1 MATFNPAD
9 DMQGE
14 PHSFAPLLDRG
25 FERPQFL
32 QGLKTLIAAANERIR
47 REHDAGARG
56 RNVVRHLTAL
66 VDDAVRT
73 VFQYVASS
81 HRGPAEPCALLA
93 LGGYGRGEMNPHS
106 DIDLMFL
113 CHKTPPEEVVRETLY
128 LLWDAGYTLGHS
140 VRTRRDVGK
149 MADADLTAQTAMR
162 EARFLEGDYQLYRW
176 FEEEIHHKRFSSRR
190 RRHFIRRKI
199 AEYHGRHASFSNTVN
214 LMEPDVKESPGGLR
228 DYHTARWIAAAFYHT
243 ETLADLESEGLVT
256 QEEHRALEAAL
267 DFLFRVRNALH
278 YHHGRKNDLLSVD
291 VQETLAA
298 ALQFEASDEKL
309 AVEYFLKAYY
319 VHANVIA
326 HFAQT
331 VVEAVSRMYRP
342 HRWSFLRRTRR
353 VGEGFVIRDGYLG
366 HEATSLDEVFTAKPA
381 LMMQT
386 FVTAHDRQVPL
397 EPVLSRTIKA
407 HAGLFAA
414 ETTRCSS
421 EVRTIFWHILSR
433 PHSAAILRALHWHG
447 LLNAYI
453 PEFASLTCLPSYDL
467 HHCYTVDEH
476 TLLTIEKI
484 ESLPETAVPMLQP
497 LARLYEETCDADKK
511 LLKLALL
518 LHDLGKDI
526 GPGKASH
533 VHRSG
538 ELAEEVCERFELPA
552 EQRHIIQVLV
562 VHHLAMNRLAQR
574 RDITDKKVIAE
585 CASLVETPSN
595 LRQLYLL
602 TFADTSAVG
611 PDVWTVWKGTLL
623 AELYHRTH
631 DYLVQQRPVIA
642 PSDDELRSRAR
653 LGLIAALNG
662 QGSAAEVDHFLG
674 AMPARYLMA
683 TAPGQMAIHLDM
695 TKKARQSPVVL
706 HAEPHASAGFS
717 SVTICAKER
726 RGIFS
731 LIAGALS
738 HSRLNILGAEIYTS
752 QDDLALDILHV
763 ETLDQRAV
771 TDPQVWQRVEAV
783 LRDALVDLRNIEKV
797 PVQGRHPLRNQ
808 KPGVFVK
815 PPHIVLNNSHSDTHT
830 ILELQAQDSLGL
842 LYRLTRVLYE
852 QDVDIALAK
861 ISTEGN
867 RAIDVFYVTDA
878 DGRKIVDDTALETM
892 RQALLAAVV

>member
-1 MATFNPAD
+1 MATSTTVY

-32 QGLKTLIAAANERIR
+32 QGLKALTEAANERIR
-47 REHDAGARG
+47 QEHDAGARG

-66 VDDAVRT
+66 VDDVVRT
-73 VFQYVASS
+73 VFQYVVS
-81 HRGPAEPCALLA
+81 HHAIPVQPCALLA
-93 LGGYGRGEMNPHS
+93 LGGYGRGEMNPYS

-113 CHKTPPEEVVRETLY
+113 CHKTPPEDVVRETLY

-140 VRTRRDVGK
+140 VRTRRDVIK
-149 MADADLTAQTAMR
+149 MADVDLTAQTAMR
-162 EARFLEGDYQLYRW
+162 EARFLEGDSQLYGW
-176 FEEEIHHKRFSSRR
+176 FEEEIHHKRFSPRR
-190 RRHFIRRKI
+190 RRSFIQRKI
-199 AEYHGRHASFSNTVN
+199 AECRERHAAFSNAVN
-214 LMEPDVKESPGGLR
+214 VMEPNVKESPGGLR
-228 DYHTARWIAAAFYHT
+228 DYHTARWIAAAFYRA
-243 ETLADLESEGLVT
+243 ETLADLENEGLST
-256 QEEHRALEAAL
+256 QEDRQAVEAAL

-278 YHHGRKNDLLSVD
+278 YHYGRKNDLLSVD

-298 ALQFEASDEKL
+298 SLHFEAGDEKL
-309 AVEYFLKAYY
+309 AVEHFLKAYY

-326 HFAQT
+326 HFCQT

-342 HRWSFLRRTRR
+342 RRWSILRRTRR
-353 VGEGFVIRDGYLG
+353 VGDGFVVRDGYLG
-366 HEATSLDEVFTAKPA
+366 HEATVLDEVFTARPE
-381 LMMQT
+381 LMMQV
-386 FVTAHDRQVPL
+386 FVKAHDCRVPL
-397 EPVLSRTIKA
+397 EPILSRTIKA
-407 HAGLFAA
+407 NAVLLTADA
-414 ETTRCSS
+414 TRCSP
-421 EVRTIFWHILSR
+421 EVRDTFWHILSQS
-433 PHSAAILRALHWHG
+433 HSASILRALHWHG
-447 LLNAYI
+447 LLDAYI
-453 PEFASLTCLPSYDL
+453 PEFAPLACLPSYDL
-467 HHCYTVDEH
+467 HHRYTVDEH
-476 TLLTIEKI
+476 TLLTIEKV
-484 ESLPETAVPMLQP
+484 ESLADTTVPMLQQ
-497 LARLYEETCDADKK
+497 LARFYEELSDSDKK

-518 LHDLGKDI
+518 LHDLGKDV
-526 GPGKASH
+526 GPCKASH

-552 EQRHIIQVLV
+552 EQRHVIQVLV

-574 RDITDKKVIAE
+574 RDITDKKVVAE

-595 LRQLYLL
+595 LQKLYLL

-623 AELYHRTH
+623 AELYYRTH
-631 DYLVQQRPVIA
+631 DYLVQQRSIIA

-653 LGLIAALNG
+653 VGLMAALNG
-662 QGSAAEVDHFLG
+662 QGNPVEVDRFLG
-674 AMPARYLMA
+674 SMPARYLM
-683 TAPGQMAIHLDM
+683 TTTLGQMAIHLDM
-695 TKKARQSPVVL
+695 MKKAWQLPIVL

-752 QDDLALDILHV
+752 QDDVALDILHV
-763 ETLDQRAV
+763 ETLDQGAV
-771 TDPQVWQRVEAV
+771 MDPQVWQRVEAV
-783 LRDALVDLRNIEKV
+783 LRDALVDARRVEQV
-797 PVQGRHPLRNQ
+797 PLQGRHPLKGQ
-808 KPGVFVK
+808 KFDVFVK
-815 PPHIVLNNSHSDTHT
+815 PAHIVINNNHSDTHT

-878 DGRKIVDDTALETM
+878 DGRKIVKETALESI
-892 RQALLAAVV
+892 RQALLAAAV

>member
-1 MATFNPAD
+1 MATSTTAY

-32 QGLKTLIAAANERIR
+32 QGLKALTATANERIR
-47 REHDAGARG
+47 QEHDAGARG

-66 VDDAVRT
+66 VDDVVRT
-73 VFQYVASS
+73 VFQYVVSHHAS
-81 HRGPAEPCALLA
+81 PMEPCALLA
-93 LGGYGRGEMNPHS
+93 LGGYGRGEMNPYS

-113 CHKTPPEEVVRETLY
+113 CHKTPPEDVVRETLY

-140 VRTRRDVGK
+140 VRTRRDVIK
-149 MADADLTAQTAMR
+149 MADVDLTAQTAMR
-162 EARFLEGDYQLYRW
+162 EARFLEGDAQLYRW
-176 FEEEIHHKRFSSRR
+176 FEEEIYHKRFTPRR
-190 RRHFIRRKI
+190 RRGFIRRKI
-199 AEYHGRHASFSNTVN
+199 AECRERHATFANTVN
-214 LMEPDVKESPGGLR
+214 VMEPNVKESPGGLR
-228 DYHTARWIAAAFYHT
+228 DYHTARWIAAAFYRA
-243 ETLADLESEGLVT
+243 ETLADLESEGLLN
-256 QEEHRALEAAL
+256 QEDRQVVETAL

-278 YHHGRKNDLLSVD
+278 YHYGRKNDLLSVD
-291 VQETLAA
+291 VQETLAV
-298 ALQFEASDEKL
+298 ALQFEPSDEKL

-326 HFAQT
+326 HFCQT

-342 HRWSFLRRTRR
+342 RRWSILRRTRR
-353 VGEGFVIRDGYLG
+353 VGDGFVIRDGYLG
-366 HEATSLDEVFTAKPA
+366 HEATALEEVFTAQPA
-381 LMMQT
+381 LMMQV
-386 FVTAHDRQVPL
+386 FVKADACRVPL

-407 HAGLFAA
+407 KAGLFAD
-414 ETTRCSS
+414 ETIQCSS
-421 EVRTIFWHILSR
+421 EVRAIFWRILSQ
-433 PHSAAILRALHWHG
+433 PHSATILRALHWHG
-447 LLNAYI
+447 LLNSYI
-453 PEFASLTCLPSYDL
+453 PEFAPLTCLPSYDL

-484 ESLPETAVPMLQP
+484 ESLAETAVPMLRP
-497 LARLYEETCDADKK
+497 LARLYEETSDSDKV

-552 EQRHIIQVLV
+552 EQRHVIQVLV

-595 LRQLYLL
+595 LRKLYLL

-631 DYLVQQRPVIA
+631 DYLVQQRSIIA
-642 PSDDELRSRAR
+642 PSDDELRDRAR
-653 LGLIAALNG
+653 VGLMAALNG
-662 QGSAAEVDHFLG
+662 QGSSAEVDRFLRS
-674 AMPARYLMA
+674 MPARYLMT
-683 TAPGQMAIHLDM
+683 TAPSQMAIHLDM
-695 TKKARQSPVVL
+695 MTKARQHPTVF

-752 QDDLALDILHV
+752 QDDVALDILHV
-763 ETLDQRAV
+763 ETLDQGVV
-771 TDPQVWQRVEAV
+771 TDSQVWQRVEAV
-783 LRDALVDLRNIEKV
+783 LRDALVDARRVEQV
-797 PVQGRHPLRNQ
+797 PLQRRHPVKSQ
-808 KPGVFVK
+808 KFDVFAK
-815 PPHIVLNNSHSDTHT
+815 PAHIVINNSHSDTHT
-830 ILELQAQDSLGL
+830 IVELQAQDSLGL

-878 DGRKIVDDTALETM
+878 EGRKIVEETALESI
-892 RQALLAAVV
+892 RQALLAAAV

>member
-1 MATFNPAD
+1 MATSTTAY
-9 DMQGE
+9 DMQGG
-14 PHSFAPLLDRG
+14 PHSFAPLLDRD

-32 QGLKTLIAAANERIR
+32 QGLKTLTAAANERIR
-47 REHDAGARG
+47 QEHDAGARG

-66 VDDAVRT
+66 VDDVVRT
-73 VFQYVASS
+73 VFQYVVGHHSS
-81 HRGPAEPCALLA
+81 PAEPCALLA

-113 CHKTPPEEVVRETLY
+113 CHKTAPEDVVRETLY

-140 VRTRRDVGK
+140 VRTRRDVIK

-162 EARFLEGDYQLYRW
+162 EARFLEGDSQLYRW
-176 FEEEIHHKRFSSRR
+176 FEEEIHHKRFSPRR
-190 RRHFIRRKI
+190 RRSFIQRKI
-199 AEYHGRHASFSNTVN
+199 AECRERHATFSNTVN
-214 LMEPDVKESPGGLR
+214 VMEPNVKESPGGLR
-228 DYHTARWIAAAFYHT
+228 DYHTARWIAAAFYRA
-243 ETLADLESEGLVT
+243 ETLADLESEGLLT
-256 QEEHRALEAAL
+256 QEDRQAVEAAL

-278 YHHGRKNDLLSVD
+278 YHYGRKNDLLSVD
-291 VQETLAA
+291 VQETLAVV
-298 ALQFEASDEKL
+298 LQFEASDEKL

-326 HFAQT
+326 HFCQT

-342 HRWSFLRRTRR
+342 RRWSMLRRTRR
-353 VGEGFVIRDGYLG
+353 VGDGFVIRDGYLS
-366 HEATSLDEVFTAKPA
+366 HEAAALDEVFKTQSA
-381 LMMQT
+381 LMMQV
-386 FVTAHDRQVPL
+386 FVKAHDCRVPM

-407 HAGLFAA
+407 RAGLFAD

-421 EVRTIFWHILSR
+421 EVRATFWHILSQ
-433 PHSAAILRALHWHG
+433 PHSASILRALHWHG

-453 PEFASLTCLPSYDL
+453 PEFAPLTCLPSYDL

-484 ESLPETAVPMLQP
+484 ESLAETTVPMLRP
-497 LARLYEETCDADKK
+497 LARLYEETSDSDKK

-518 LHDLGKDI
+518 LHDLGKDV

-574 RDITDKKVIAE
+574 RDIADKKVIAE

-642 PSDDELRSRAR
+642 PSNDELRSRAR
-653 LGLIAALNG
+653 EGLMAALNG
-662 QGSAAEVDHFLG
+662 QGSPAEVDYFLG
-674 AMPARYLMA
+674 SMPARYLMA
-683 TAPGQMAIHLDM
+683 TVPGQMAIHLSM
-695 TKKARQSPVVL
+695 AKKARQLPVVL
-706 HAEPHASAGFS
+706 YAEQHASAGFS
-717 SVTICAKER
+717 SVTICATER

-731 LIAGALS
+731 LIAGVLS
-738 HSRLNILGAEIYTS
+738 HNRLNILGAEIYTS

-771 TDPQVWQRVEAV
+771 TSPQVWQRVEAA
-783 LRDALVDLRNIEKV
+783 LRDVLVDVHHVEQV
-797 PVQGRHPLRNQ
+797 PMPGRRPLKSQ
-808 KPGVFVK
+808 KFDVFVK
-815 PPHIVLNNSHSDTHT
+815 PPHIVINNSHSDTHT

-878 DGRKIVDDTALETM
+878 DGRKIVEETALESI
-892 RQALLAAVV
+892 RQALLAAAV

>member
-1 MATFNPAD
+1 MATSTTVY

-32 QGLKTLIAAANERIR
+32 QGLKALTEAANERIR
-47 REHDAGARG
+47 QEHDAGARG

-66 VDDAVRT
+66 VDDVVRT
-73 VFQYVASS
+73 VFQYVVS
-81 HRGPAEPCALLA
+81 HHAIPVQSCALLA
-93 LGGYGRGEMNPHS
+93 LGGYGRGEMNPYS

-113 CHKTPPEEVVRETLY
+113 CHKTPPEDVVRETLY

-140 VRTRRDVGK
+140 VRTRRDVIK

-162 EARFLEGDYQLYRW
+162 EARFLEGDSQLYGW
-176 FEEEIHHKRFSSRR
+176 FEEEIHHKRFSPRR
-190 RRHFIRRKI
+190 RRSFIQRKI
-199 AEYHGRHASFSNTVN
+199 AECRERHAAFSNAVN
-214 LMEPDVKESPGGLR
+214 VMEPNVKESPGGLR
-228 DYHTARWIAAAFYHT
+228 DYHTARWIAAAFYRA
-243 ETLADLESEGLVT
+243 ETLADLENEGLST
-256 QEEHRALEAAL
+256 QEDRQAVEAAM

-278 YHHGRKNDLLSVD
+278 YHYGRKNDLLSVD

-298 ALQFEASDEKL
+298 SLHFEAGDEKL
-309 AVEYFLKAYY
+309 AVEHFLKAYY

-326 HFAQT
+326 HFCQT

-342 HRWSFLRRTRR
+342 RRWSILRRTRR
-353 VGEGFVIRDGYLG
+353 VGDGFVVRDGYLG
-366 HEATSLDEVFTAKPA
+366 HEATVLDEVFTARPE
-381 LMMQT
+381 LMMQV
-386 FVTAHDRQVPL
+386 FVKAHDCRVPL

-407 HAGLFAA
+407 NAVLLTADA
-414 ETTRCSS
+414 TRCSP
-421 EVRTIFWHILSR
+421 EVRDTFWHILSQS
-433 PHSAAILRALHWHG
+433 HSASILRALHWHG
-447 LLNAYI
+447 LLDAYI
-453 PEFASLTCLPSYDL
+453 PEFAPLACLPSYDL
-467 HHCYTVDEH
+467 HHRYTVDEH
-476 TLLTIEKI
+476 TLLTIEKV
-484 ESLPETAVPMLQP
+484 ESLADTTVPMLQQ
-497 LARLYEETCDADKK
+497 LARFYEELSDSDKK

-518 LHDLGKDI
+518 LHDLGKDV
-526 GPGKASH
+526 GPCKASH

-552 EQRHIIQVLV
+552 EQRHVIQVLV

-574 RDITDKKVIAE
+574 RDITDKKVVAE

-595 LRQLYLL
+595 LQKLYLL

-623 AELYHRTH
+623 AELYYRTH
-631 DYLVQQRPVIA
+631 DYLVQQRSIIA

-653 LGLIAALNG
+653 VGLMAALNG
-662 QGSAAEVDHFLG
+662 QGNPVEVDRFLG
-674 AMPARYLMA
+674 SMPARYLM
-683 TAPGQMAIHLDM
+683 TTTLGQMAIHLDM
-695 TKKARQSPVVL
+695 MKKAWQLPIVL

-752 QDDLALDILHV
+752 QDDVALDILHV
-763 ETLDQRAV
+763 ETLDQGAV
-771 TDPQVWQRVEAV
+771 MDPQVWQRVEAV
-783 LRDALVDLRNIEKV
+783 LRDALVDARGVEQV
-797 PVQGRHPLRNQ
+797 PLQGRHPLKGQ
-808 KPGVFVK
+808 KFDVFVK
-815 PPHIVLNNSHSDTHT
+815 PAHIVINNNHSDTHT

-878 DGRKIVDDTALETM
+878 DGRKIVKETALESI
-892 RQALLAAVV
+892 RQALLAAAV

>member
-1 MATFNPAD
+1 MATSITAY

-25 FERPQFL
+25 FERSQFL
-32 QGLKTLIAAANERIR
+32 QGLKALTAAANERIR
-47 REHDAGARG
+47 QEHDAGARG
-56 RNVVRHLTAL
+56 RNVVRHHTAL
-66 VDDAVRT
+66 VDDVVRT
-73 VFQYVASS
+73 VFQYVVSHHSS
-81 HRGPAEPCALLA
+81 PAKPCALLA
-93 LGGYGRGEMNPHS
+93 LGGYGRGEMNPYS

-113 CHKTPPEEVVRETLY
+113 CHKTPPEDVVRETLY
-128 LLWDAGYTLGHS
+128 LLWDAGYTLGYS
-140 VRTRRDVGK
+140 VRTRRDVIK
-149 MADADLTAQTAMR
+149 MADVDLTAQTAMR
-162 EARFLEGDYQLYRW
+162 EARFLEGDSQLYHW
-176 FEEEIHHKRFSSRR
+176 FEEEIRHKRFTPRR
-190 RRHFIRRKI
+190 RRSFIQRKI
-199 AEYHGRHASFSNTVN
+199 AECRERHATFSNTVN
-214 LMEPDVKESPGGLR
+214 VMEPNVKESPGGLR
-228 DYHTARWIAAAFYHT
+228 DYHTARWIAAAFYRA
-243 ETLADLESEGLVT
+243 ETLADLESEGLST
-256 QEEHRALEAAL
+256 QEDRQAVEAAL

-278 YHHGRKNDLLSVD
+278 YHYGRKNDLLSVD

-326 HFAQT
+326 HFCQT

-342 HRWSFLRRTRR
+342 RRWSILRHTRR
-353 VGEGFVIRDGYLG
+353 VGDGFVIRDGYLG
-366 HEATSLDEVFTAKPA
+366 HEAVALDEVFTAQPA
-381 LMMQT
+381 LMMRV
-386 FVTAHDRQVPL
+386 FVKAHDCRVPL

-407 HAGLFAA
+407 NAGLLAD

-421 EVRTIFWHILSR
+421 EVRATFWRILSQS
-433 PHSAAILRALHWHG
+433 HSAPILRTLHWHG
-447 LLNAYI
+447 LLSAYI
-453 PEFASLTCLPSYDL
+453 PEFAPLTCLPSYDL
-467 HHCYTVDEH
+467 HHCYTIDEH
-476 TLLTIEKI
+476 TLLAIEKI
-484 ESLPETAVPMLQP
+484 ESLAETTVPMVRP
-497 LARLYEETCDADKK
+497 LAQLYEETSDSDKK

-518 LHDLGKDI
+518 LHDLGKDV

-595 LRQLYLL
+595 LQKLYLL

-611 PDVWTVWKGTLL
+611 PNVWTVWKGTLL
-623 AELYHRTH
+623 AELYHRTY

-653 LGLIAALNG
+653 VGLMAALNG
-662 QGSAAEVDHFLG
+662 HGSYVEVDHFL
-674 AMPARYLMA
+674 ASMPVRYLMA
-683 TAPGQMAIHLDM
+683 TAPSQMAIHLGM
-695 TKKARQSPVVL
+695 MKKARQLPIVL
-706 HAEPHASAGFS
+706 HAEQHASAGFS
-717 SVTICAKER
+717 SVTICATER

-738 HSRLNILGAEIYTS
+738 HNRLNILGAEIYTS

-771 TDPQVWQRVEAV
+771 TSPQVWQRVEAV
-783 LRDALVDLRNIEKV
+783 LRDALVDVRHVEQV
-797 PVQGRHPLRNQ
+797 PVQGRRFLKSQ
-808 KPGVFVK
+808 KFDVFVK
-815 PPHIVLNNSHSDTHT
+815 PPHIVINNSHSDTHT

-878 DGRKIVDDTALETM
+878 DGRKIVEETALESI
-892 RQALLAAVV
+892 RHALLVAAV

>member
-1 MATFNPAD
+1 MATSTTAY

-32 QGLKTLIAAANERIR
+32 QGLKALTAAANERIR
-47 REHDAGARG
+47 QEHDAGARG

-66 VDDAVRT
+66 VDDVVRT
-73 VFQYVASS
+73 VFQYVVSHHSS
-81 HRGPAEPCALLA
+81 PMEPCALLA
-93 LGGYGRGEMNPHS
+93 LGGYGRGEMNPYS

-113 CHKTPPEEVVRETLY
+113 CHKTPPEDVVRETLY
-128 LLWDAGYTLGHS
+128 LLWDTGYTLGHS
-140 VRTRRDVGK
+140 VRTRRDVIK
-149 MADADLTAQTAMR
+149 MADVDLTAQTAMR
-162 EARFLEGDYQLYRW
+162 EARFLEGDSQLYRW
-176 FEEEIHHKRFSSRR
+176 FEEEIHHKCFTPRR
-190 RRHFIRRKI
+190 RRSFIQRKI
-199 AEYHGRHASFSNTVN
+199 AECRERHATFSNTVN
-214 LMEPDVKESPGGLR
+214 VMEPNVKESPGGLR
-228 DYHTARWIAAAFYHT
+228 DYHTARWIAAAFYRA
-243 ETLADLESEGLVT
+243 ETLADLESEGLST
-256 QEEHRALEAAL
+256 QEDRQAVEAAL

-278 YHHGRKNDLLSVD
+278 YHYGRKNDLLSVD

-326 HFAQT
+326 HFCQT

-342 HRWSFLRRTRR
+342 RRWSILRRTRR
-353 VGEGFVIRDGYLG
+353 VGDGFVIRDGYLG
-366 HEATSLDEVFTAKPA
+366 HEALALDEVFTTQPA
-381 LMMQT
+381 LMMQV
-386 FVTAHDRQVPL
+386 FVKAHDYRIPL

-407 HAGLFAA
+407 NAGLFAD
-414 ETTRCSS
+414 ETTRSSS
-421 EVRTIFWHILSR
+421 EVRATFWRILSQ
-433 PHSAAILRALHWHG
+433 PHSASILRALHWHG
-447 LLNAYI
+447 LLSAYI
-453 PEFASLTCLPSYDL
+453 PEFAPLTCLPSYDL

-484 ESLPETAVPMLQP
+484 ESLAETTVPMLRP
-497 LARLYEETCDADKK
+497 LARLYEETSDSDKI

-538 ELAEEVCERFELPA
+538 EIAEEVCERFELPA
-552 EQRHIIQVLV
+552 EQRHVIQVLV

-595 LRQLYLL
+595 LQKLYLL

-653 LGLIAALNG
+653 VGLMAALNG
-662 QGSAAEVDHFLG
+662 QGSPGEVDRFL
-674 AMPARYLMA
+674 ASMPARYLMA
-683 TAPGQMAIHLDM
+683 TTPSQMAIHLSM
-695 TKKARQSPVVL
+695 MKKARQLPVVL
-706 HAEPHASAGFS
+706 HAEQHASAGFS
-717 SVTICAKER
+717 SVTICATER

-738 HSRLNILGAEIYTS
+738 HNRLNILGAEIYTS

-763 ETLDQRAV
+763 ETLDKRPV
-771 TDPQVWQRVEAV
+771 TQPQVWECVESV
-783 LRDALVDLRNIEKV
+783 LRDALVDVRHVEQV
-797 PVQGRHPLRNQ
+797 SVQGRRPLKRQ
-808 KPGVFVK
+808 KFDVFVK
-815 PPHIVLNNSHSDTHT
+815 PPHIMIHNSHSDTHT

-842 LYRLTRVLYE
+842 LYRLTRVLYK

-878 DGRKIVDDTALETM
+878 DGRKIVEETALESI
-892 RQALLAAVV
+892 RQALLAAAV

>member
-1 MATFNPAD
+1 MATSNTAYEI
-9 DMQGE
+9 QGE

-32 QGLKTLIAAANERIR
+32 QGLKTLIAAANERIHQ
-47 REHDAGARG
+47 EHDAGGRG

-66 VDDAVRT
+66 VDDVVRT
-73 VFQYVASS
+73 VFQYVVGNHS
-81 HRGPAEPCALLA
+81 RLAESCALLA

-113 CHKTPPEEVVRETLY
+113 CHKTPPEDVVRETLY

-140 VRTRRDVGK
+140 VRTRRDVLK
-149 MADADLTAQTAMR
+149 MVDADLTAQTAMR

-176 FEEEIHHKRFSSRR
+176 FEEEIHHKRFSPRR
-190 RRHFIRRKI
+190 RRSFIRRKI
-199 AEYHGRHASFSNTVN
+199 VECHERHATFSNTVN
-214 LMEPDVKESPGGLR
+214 VMEPNVKESPGGLR
-228 DYHTARWIAAAFYHT
+228 DYHTARWIAAAFYRA
-243 ETLADLESEGLVT
+243 EMLADLEREGLLT
-256 QEEHRALEAAL
+256 QEDQRAVEAAL

-278 YHHGRKNDLLSVD
+278 YHYGRKNDLLSVD

-298 ALQFEASDEKL
+298 ALQFEASGEKL
-309 AVEYFLKAYY
+309 AVEYFLNAYY

-326 HFAQT
+326 HFCQT

-342 HRWSFLRRTRR
+342 RRWSILRRTRR
-353 VGEGFVIRDGYLG
+353 VGDGFVIRDGYLSYD
-366 HEATSLDEVFTAKPA
+366 ATIFDELFTAQPA
-381 LMMQT
+381 LMMQA
-386 FVTAHDRQVPL
+386 FVKAHDCQVPL

-407 HAGLFAA
+407 SAGRFAD
-414 ETTRCSS
+414 ETTRRSP
-421 EVRTIFWHILSR
+421 EVRAIFWHVLSQ

-453 PEFASLTCLPSYDL
+453 PEFAALTCLPSYDL
-467 HHCYTVDEH
+467 HHRYTVDEH

-484 ESLPETAVPMLQP
+484 ESLAQTTAPMLRP
-497 LARLYEETCDADKK
+497 LARLYEETSEADKK

-552 EQRHIIQVLV
+552 EQRHVIQVLV

-574 RDITDKKVIAE
+574 RDITDEKVIAE

-595 LRQLYLL
+595 LQQLYLL

-642 PSDDELRSRAR
+642 PSDDELRRRAR
-653 LGLIAALNG
+653 EGLMAALNG
-662 QGSAAEVDHFLG
+662 QGSPAEVDHFLG

-683 TAPGQMAIHLDM
+683 TTPGQMAIHLDM

-706 HAEPHASAGFS
+706 HAEQHASAGFS

-738 HSRLNILGAEIYTS
+738 HNRLNILGAEIYTS

-771 TDPQVWQRVEAV
+771 TDPQVWQRVETV
-783 LRDALVDLRNIEKV
+783 LCDALVDARHVEQV
-797 PVQGRHPLRNQ
+797 PLPGRHPLRNQ
-808 KPGVFVK
+808 KFDVFVK
-815 PPHIVLNNSHSDTHT
+815 PPHIVINNSHSDTHT
-830 ILELQAQDSLGL
+830 ILELQAQDGLGL

-878 DGRKIVDDTALETM
+878 DGQKIVEETALEAI

>member
-1 MATFNPAD
+1 MAISSTVYD
-9 DMQGE
+9 VQGE

-47 REHDAGARG
+47 QEHDAGGRG

-66 VDDAVRT
+66 VDDVVRT
-73 VFQYVASS
+73 VFQYVVRNHSRPPES
-81 HRGPAEPCALLA
+81 CALLA
-93 LGGYGRGEMNPHS
+93 LGGYGRGEMNPYS

-113 CHKTPPEEVVRETLY
+113 CHKEPPEHVVRETLY

-140 VRTRRDVGK
+140 VRTRRDVIK
-149 MADADLTAQTAMR
+149 MVDADLTAQTAMR

-176 FEEEIHHKRFSSRR
+176 FEEEIHHKRFSPRR
-190 RRHFIRRKI
+190 RRSFIRRKI
-199 AEYHGRHASFSNTVN
+199 AEYRERHATFSNTVN
-214 LMEPDVKESPGGLR
+214 VMEPNIKESPGGLR
-228 DYHTARWIAAAFYHT
+228 DYHTVRWIAAAFYRA
-243 ETLADLESEGLVT
+243 ETLADLESEGLST
-256 QEEHRALEAAL
+256 QEDQQAVEAAL

-278 YHHGRKNDLLSVD
+278 YHYGRKNDLLSVD

-298 ALQFEASDEKL
+298 TLQFEATDDKL

-326 HFAQT
+326 HFCQT

-342 HRWSFLRRTRR
+342 RRWSLLRRTRR
-353 VGEGFVIRDGYLG
+353 VGGGFVIRDGYLSY
-366 HEATSLDEVFTAKPA
+366 EATALDEAFAARPV
-381 LMMQT
+381 LMMQA
-386 FVTAHDRQVPL
+386 VVKAHDCQVPL

-407 HAGLFAA
+407 HAGRFADEA
-414 ETTRCSS
+414 TRRSS
-421 EVRTIFWHILSR
+421 DVRTIFWHVLSQS
-433 PHSAAILRALHWHG
+433 HAAAILRALHWHG

-453 PEFASLTCLPSYDL
+453 PEFAALTCLPSYDL
-467 HHCYTVDEH
+467 HHRYTVDEH

-484 ESLPETAVPMLQP
+484 ESLAATTAPMLKP
-497 LARLYEETCDADKK
+497 LARLYEETSDADKK

-518 LHDLGKDI
+518 LHDLGKDV

-538 ELAEEVCERFELPA
+538 ELAEEVCERFELTA
-552 EQRHIIQVLV
+552 EQRHVIQVLV

-574 RDITDKKVIAE
+574 RDITDEKVIAE

-595 LRQLYLL
+595 LQQLYLL

-623 AELYHRTH
+623 AELYHRTR

-642 PSDDELRSRAR
+642 PSDDELRGRAR
-653 LGLIAALNG
+653 AGLMAALNG
-662 QGSAAEVDHFLG
+662 RGSPVEVDHFLG

-683 TAPGQMAIHLDM
+683 TTPGQMAIHLGM
-695 TKKARQSPVVL
+695 TKKARQLSVVL
-706 HAEPHASAGFS
+706 HAEQHASAGFS
-717 SVTICAKER
+717 SVTICAEER

-738 HSRLNILGAEIYTS
+738 RNRLNILGAEIYTS

-771 TDPQVWQRVEAV
+771 TESQVWQRVEAV
-783 LRDALVDLRNIEKV
+783 LRDALVDVRHIEQV
-797 PVQGRHPLRNQ
+797 PLQGRHPLKNQ
-808 KPGVFVK
+808 KVDVFVK
-815 PPHIVLNNSHSDTHT
+815 PPHIVINNSHSDTHT

-878 DGRKIVDDTALETM
+878 DGQKIVEETTLESI

>member
-1 MATFNPAD
+1 MATSITAYE
-9 DMQGE
+9 MQGE

-25 FERPQFL
+25 FKRPQFL

-47 REHDAGARG
+47 QEHDAGARG

-66 VDDAVRT
+66 VDDVVRT
-73 VFQYVASS
+73 VFQYVLSNHS
-81 HRGPAEPCALLA
+81 NLAEPCALLA
-93 LGGYGRGEMNPHS
+93 LGGYGRGEMNPYS

-113 CHKTPPEEVVRETLY
+113 CHKTPPEDVVRETLY
-128 LLWDAGYTLGHS
+128 LLWDVGYTLGHS
-140 VRTRRDVGK
+140 VRTRRDVIK
-149 MADADLTAQTAMR
+149 MVDADLTAQTAMR
-162 EARFLEGDYQLYRW
+162 EARFLEGDYPLYRW
-176 FEEEIHHKRFSSRR
+176 FEEEINHKRFSPRR
-190 RRHFIRRKI
+190 RRSFIQRKI
-199 AEYHGRHASFSNTVN
+199 AECRERHATFSNTVN
-214 LMEPDVKESPGGLR
+214 VMEPNVKESPGGLR
-228 DYHTARWIAAAFYHT
+228 DYHAARWITAAFYRT
-243 ETLADLESEGLVT
+243 ETLADLEGEGLLT
-256 QEEHRALEAAL
+256 QEDHRAVEAAL

-278 YHHGRKNDLLSVD
+278 YHYGRKNDLLSVD

-298 ALQFEASDEKL
+298 ALRFEATDEKL

-326 HFAQT
+326 HFCQT

-342 HRWSFLRRTRR
+342 RRWPIFRRTRR
-353 VGEGFVIRDGYLG
+353 VGDGFVIRDGYLSY
-366 HEATSLDEVFTAKPA
+366 EATEPDEVFAAQPA

-386 FVTAHDRQVPL
+386 FVKAHDCKVPL
-397 EPVLSRTIKA
+397 EPELSRTIKVN
-407 HAGLFAA
+407 AGLFADEA
-414 ETTRCSS
+414 TRCSS
-421 EVRTIFWHILSR
+421 AVQATFWHVLSQ
-433 PHSAAILRALHWHG
+433 PYSASILRALHWHG

-453 PEFASLTCLPSYDL
+453 PEFAPLTCLPSYDL

-484 ESLPETAVPMLQP
+484 ENLAETTVPVLRP
-497 LARLYEETCDADKK
+497 LARLYEETPDSDKK

-518 LHDLGKDI
+518 LHDLGKDV
-526 GPGKASH
+526 GPCKASH

-538 ELAEEVCERFELPA
+538 ELAEEVCERLELPA
-552 EQRHIIQVLV
+552 EQRHVIQVLV

-595 LRQLYLL
+595 LKQLYLL

-642 PSDDELRSRAR
+642 PSDDELRNRAR
-653 LGLIAALNG
+653 VGLMAALNG
-662 QGSAAEVDHFLG
+662 QASPAEVDHFLG

-683 TAPGQMAIHLDM
+683 TAPSQMAIHLGM
-695 TKKARQSPVVL
+695 TKKAWQLPVVL
-706 HAEPHASAGFS
+706 HAEQHASAGFS

-738 HSRLNILGAEIYTS
+738 HNRLNILGAEIYTS

-771 TDPQVWQRVEAV
+771 TDPQVWGRVESV
-783 LRDALVDLRNIEKV
+783 LRDALVDARHIEQV
-797 PVQGRHPLRNQ
+797 PVQRRHPLKSQ
-808 KPGVFVK
+808 KFDVFVK
-815 PPHIVLNNSHSDTHT
+815 PPHIVINNNHSDTHT
-830 ILELQAQDSLGL
+830 ILELQVQDSLGL

-878 DGRKIVDDTALETM
+878 DGQKIVKETALESIRKT
-892 RQALLAAVV
+892 LLSAVA

>member
-1 MATFNPAD
+1 MATSTTVY

-32 QGLKTLIAAANERIR
+32 QGLKALTEAANERIR
-47 REHDAGARG
+47 QEHDAGARG

-66 VDDAVRT
+66 VDDVVRT
-73 VFQYVASS
+73 VFQYVVS
-81 HRGPAEPCALLA
+81 HHAIPVQPCALLA
-93 LGGYGRGEMNPHS
+93 LGGYGRGEMNPYS

-113 CHKTPPEEVVRETLY
+113 CHKTPPEDVVRETLY

-140 VRTRRDVGK
+140 VRTRRDVIK
-149 MADADLTAQTAMR
+149 MVDVDLTAQTAMR
-162 EARFLEGDYQLYRW
+162 EARFLEGDSQLYGW
-176 FEEEIHHKRFSSRR
+176 FEEEIHHKRFSPRR
-190 RRHFIRRKI
+190 RRSFIQRKI
-199 AEYHGRHASFSNTVN
+199 AECRERHAAFSNAVN
-214 LMEPDVKESPGGLR
+214 VMEPNVKESPGGLR
-228 DYHTARWIAAAFYHT
+228 DYHTARWIAAAFYRA
-243 ETLADLESEGLVT
+243 ETLADLENEGLST
-256 QEEHRALEAAL
+256 QEDRQAVEAAL

-278 YHHGRKNDLLSVD
+278 YHYGRKNDLLSVD

-298 ALQFEASDEKL
+298 SLHFEAGDEKL
-309 AVEYFLKAYY
+309 AVEHFLKAYY

-326 HFAQT
+326 HFCQT

-342 HRWSFLRRTRR
+342 RRWSILRRTRR
-353 VGEGFVIRDGYLG
+353 VGHGFVIRDGYLG
-366 HEATSLDEVFTAKPA
+366 HEATVLDEVFTARPE
-381 LMMQT
+381 LMMQV
-386 FVTAHDRQVPL
+386 FVKAHDCRVPL
-397 EPVLSRTIKA
+397 EPILSRTIKA
-407 HAGLFAA
+407 NAVLLTADA
-414 ETTRCSS
+414 TRCSP
-421 EVRTIFWHILSR
+421 EVRDTFWHILSQS
-433 PHSAAILRALHWHG
+433 HSASILRALHWHG
-447 LLNAYI
+447 LLDAYI
-453 PEFASLTCLPSYDL
+453 PEFAPLACLPSYDL
-467 HHCYTVDEH
+467 HHRYTVDEH
-476 TLLTIEKI
+476 TLLTIEKV
-484 ESLPETAVPMLQP
+484 ESLADTTVPMLQQ
-497 LARLYEETCDADKK
+497 LARFYEELSDSDRK

-518 LHDLGKDI
+518 LHDLGKDV
-526 GPGKASH
+526 GPCKASH

-552 EQRHIIQVLV
+552 EQRHVIQVLV

-574 RDITDKKVIAE
+574 RDITDKKVVAE

-595 LRQLYLL
+595 LQKLYLL

-623 AELYHRTH
+623 AELYYRTH
-631 DYLVQQRPVIA
+631 DYLVQQRSIIA

-653 LGLIAALNG
+653 VGLVAALNG
-662 QGSAAEVDHFLG
+662 QGSSAEVDRFIG
-674 AMPARYLMA
+674 SMPARYLM
-683 TAPGQMAIHLDM
+683 TTTPGQMAIHLDM
-695 TKKARQSPVVL
+695 MKKARQLPIVL

-752 QDDLALDILHV
+752 QDDVALDILHV
-763 ETLDQRAV
+763 ETLDQGAV
-771 TDPQVWQRVEAV
+771 MDPQVWQRVEAV
-783 LRDALVDLRNIEKV
+783 LRDALVDARRVEQV
-797 PVQGRHPLRNQ
+797 PLQGRHPLKGQ
-808 KPGVFVK
+808 KFDVFVK
-815 PPHIVLNNSHSDTHT
+815 PAHIVINNNHSDTHT

-878 DGRKIVDDTALETM
+878 DGRKIVKETALESI
-892 RQALLAAVV
+892 RQALLAAAV

>member
-1 MATFNPAD
+1 MATSTTAY

-32 QGLKTLIAAANERIR
+32 QGLKALTAAANERIR
-47 REHDAGARG
+47 QQHDAGARG
-56 RNVVRHLTAL
+56 RNVVRHHTAL
-66 VDDAVRT
+66 VDDVVRT
-73 VFQYVASS
+73 VFQYVVSHYSS
-81 HRGPAEPCALLA
+81 PMEPCALLA
-93 LGGYGRGEMNPHS
+93 LGGYGRGEMNPYS

-113 CHKTPPEEVVRETLY
+113 CHKTPPEDVVRETLY
-128 LLWDAGYTLGHS
+128 LLWDTGYTLGHS
-140 VRTRRDVGK
+140 VRTRRDVIK
-149 MADADLTAQTAMR
+149 MADVDLTAQTAMR
-162 EARFLEGDYQLYRW
+162 EARFLEGDSQLYRW
-176 FEEEIHHKRFSSRR
+176 FEEEIHHKRFTPRR
-190 RRHFIRRKI
+190 RRSFIQRKI
-199 AEYHGRHASFSNTVN
+199 VECRERHATFSNTVN
-214 LMEPDVKESPGGLR
+214 VMEPNVKESPGGLR
-228 DYHTARWIAAAFYHT
+228 DYHTARWIAAAFYRA
-243 ETLADLESEGLVT
+243 ETLADLESEGLLT
-256 QEEHRALEAAL
+256 QEDRQVVEAAL

-278 YHHGRKNDLLSVD
+278 YHYGRKNDLLSVD

-326 HFAQT
+326 HFCQT

-342 HRWSFLRRTRR
+342 RRWSILRRTRR
-353 VGEGFVIRDGYLG
+353 VGDGFVIRDGYLG
-366 HEATSLDEVFTAKPA
+366 HEAAALDEVFTAQPA
-381 LMMQT
+381 LMMQV
-386 FVTAHDRQVPL
+386 FVKAHDYRVPL

-407 HAGLFAA
+407 NAGLFAD

-421 EVRTIFWHILSR
+421 EVRATFWRILSQ
-433 PHSAAILRALHWHG
+433 PHSASILRTLHWHG
-447 LLNAYI
+447 LLSAYI
-453 PEFASLTCLPSYDL
+453 PEFAPLTCLPSYDL

-484 ESLPETAVPMLQP
+484 ESLAGTTVPMLRP
-497 LARLYEETCDADKK
+497 LARLYEETSDSDKI

-518 LHDLGKDI
+518 LHDLGKDV

-538 ELAEEVCERFELPA
+538 EIAEEVCERFELPA
-552 EQRHIIQVLV
+552 EQRHIVQVLV

-585 CASLVETPSN
+585 CASLVETASN
-595 LRQLYLL
+595 LQKLYLL

-653 LGLIAALNG
+653 VGLMAALNG
-662 QGSAAEVDHFLG
+662 HGSPAEVDYFL
-674 AMPARYLMA
+674 ASMPARYLMA
-683 TAPGQMAIHLDM
+683 TAPIQMAIHLGM
-695 TKKARQSPVVL
+695 MKKARQLPIVL
-706 HAEPHASAGFS
+706 HAEQHASAGFS
-717 SVTICAKER
+717 SVTICATER

-738 HSRLNILGAEIYTS
+738 HNRLNILGAEIYTS

-771 TDPQVWQRVEAV
+771 TDLQVWQHVEAV
-783 LRDALVDLRNIEKV
+783 LRDALVDVRHVEQV
-797 PVQGRHPLRNQ
+797 PVQGRRPLKSQ
-808 KPGVFVK
+808 KFDVFVK
-815 PPHIVLNNSHSDTHT
+815 PPHIVIHNNHSDTHT

-878 DGRKIVDDTALETM
+878 DGRKIVEETALESI
-892 RQALLAAVV
+892 RQALLAAAV

>member
-1 MATFNPAD
+1 MATSTTVYE
-9 DMQGE
+9 MQGE

-32 QGLKTLIAAANERIR
+32 QSLKTLTAVANERIR
-47 REHDAGARG
+47 QEHDAGARG

-66 VDDAVRT
+66 VDDVVRT
-73 VFQYVASS
+73 VFQYVASHHS
-81 HRGPAEPCALLA
+81 SPAEPCALLA
-93 LGGYGRGEMNPHS
+93 LGGYGRGEMNPYS

-113 CHKTPPEEVVRETLY
+113 CHKTPSEDVVRETLY

-140 VRTRRDVGK
+140 VRTRRDVIK

-176 FEEEIHHKRFSSRR
+176 FEEEIHHKRFSPRR
-190 RRHFIRRKI
+190 RRSFIQRKI
-199 AEYHGRHASFSNTVN
+199 AECRERHAAFSNTVN
-214 LMEPDVKESPGGLR
+214 VMEPNVKENPGGLR
-228 DYHTARWIAAAFYHT
+228 DYHTARWIAAAFYRA
-243 ETLADLESEGLVT
+243 ETLADLESEGLLT
-256 QEEHRALEAAL
+256 QEDRQAVEAAL
-267 DFLFRVRNALH
+267 DFLFRIRNALH
-278 YHHGRKNDLLSVD
+278 YHYGRKNDLLSVD
-291 VQETLAA
+291 VQEALAA
-298 ALQFEASDEKL
+298 ALQFETSDEKL

-326 HFAQT
+326 HFCQT

-342 HRWSFLRRTRR
+342 RRWSILRRARR
-353 VGEGFVIRDGYLG
+353 VGNGFVIRDGYLG
-366 HEATSLDEVFTAKPA
+366 HETAALDEVFTAQPT

-386 FVTAHDRQVPL
+386 FVKAHDCQVPL
-397 EPVLSRTIKA
+397 EPALSRTIKA
-407 HAGLFAA
+407 KAGLF
-414 ETTRCSS
+414 TDDTIQCSS
-421 EVRTIFWHILSR
+421 EVRAIFWHILSQPR
-433 PHSAAILRALHWHG
+433 SASILRALHWHG

-453 PEFASLTCLPSYDL
+453 PQFAPLTCLPSYDL

-476 TLLTIEKI
+476 TLLAIEKI
-484 ESLPETAVPMLQP
+484 ESLAETAVPMLRP
-497 LARLYEETCDADKK
+497 LARLYEETSDSDKK

-518 LHDLGKDI
+518 LHDLGKDV

-552 EQRHIIQVLV
+552 EQRHVIQVLV

-653 LGLIAALNG
+653 VGLTAALNG
-662 QGSAAEVDHFLG
+662 QGRLAEIDHFLG
-674 AMPARYLMA
+674 SMPARYLMA
-683 TAPGQMAIHLDM
+683 TAPSRVAIHLNM
-695 TKKARQSPVVL
+695 AKKARQLPVVL
-706 HAEPHASAGFS
+706 HAEQHASAGFS
-717 SVTICAKER
+717 SVTICATER

-738 HSRLNILGAEIYTS
+738 YNRLNILGAEIYTS

-763 ETLDQRAV
+763 ETLDQKAV

-783 LRDALVDLRNIEKV
+783 LRDALVDVRRVEQV
-797 PVQGRHPLRNQ
+797 PLQGRRALKSQ
-808 KPGVFVK
+808 KFDVFVK
-815 PPHIVLNNSHSDTHT
+815 PPHVVINNSHSDTHT
-830 ILELQAQDSLGL
+830 IIELQTQDSLGL

-878 DGRKIVDDTALETM
+878 EGQKIVEETALEFI
-892 RQALLAAVV
+892 RQALLAAAV

>member
-1 MATFNPAD
+1 MTTSTTAY
-9 DMQGE
+9 DMQGG

-32 QGLKTLIAAANERIR
+32 QGLKTLTAAANERIR
-47 REHDAGARG
+47 QEHDAGARG

-66 VDDAVRT
+66 VDDVVRT
-73 VFQYVASS
+73 VFQYVVGHHSS
-81 HRGPAEPCALLA
+81 PAEPCALLA

-113 CHKTPPEEVVRETLY
+113 CHKTAPEDVVRETLY
-128 LLWDAGYTLGHS
+128 LLWDAGYNLGHS
-140 VRTRRDVGK
+140 VRTRRDVIK

-162 EARFLEGDYQLYRW
+162 EARFLEGHSQLYRW
-176 FEEEIHHKRFSSRR
+176 FEEEIHHKRFSPRR
-190 RRHFIRRKI
+190 RRSFIQRKI
-199 AEYHGRHASFSNTVN
+199 AECRERHATFSNTVN
-214 LMEPDVKESPGGLR
+214 VMEPNVKESPGGLR
-228 DYHTARWIAAAFYHT
+228 DYHTARWIAAAFYRA
-243 ETLADLESEGLVT
+243 ETLADLESEGLLT
-256 QEEHRALEAAL
+256 QEDRQAVEAAL

-278 YHHGRKNDLLSVD
+278 YHYGRKNDLLSVD

-326 HFAQT
+326 HFCQT

-342 HRWSFLRRTRR
+342 HRWSMLHRTRR
-353 VGEGFVIRDGYLG
+353 VGDGFVIRDGYLG
-366 HEATSLDEVFTAKPA
+366 HEAAALDEVFTTQPA
-381 LMMQT
+381 LMMQV
-386 FVTAHDRQVPL
+386 FVKAHDCRVPM
-397 EPVLSRTIKA
+397 EPLLSRTIKA
-407 HAGLFAA
+407 KAGLFAD

-421 EVRTIFWHILSR
+421 EVRATFWHILSQ
-433 PHSAAILRALHWHG
+433 PHSASILRALHWHG

-453 PEFASLTCLPSYDL
+453 PEFAPLTCLPSYDL

-484 ESLPETAVPMLQP
+484 ESLAETTVPMLRP
-497 LARLYEETCDADKK
+497 LARLYEETSDSDKK

-518 LHDLGKDI
+518 LHDLGKDV

-552 EQRHIIQVLV
+552 EQRHVIQVLV

-574 RDITDKKVIAE
+574 RDIADKKVIAE

-642 PSDDELRSRAR
+642 PSNDELRSRAR
-653 LGLIAALNG
+653 VGLMAALNG
-662 QGSAAEVDHFLG
+662 QGSPAEVDYFL
-674 AMPARYLMA
+674 ASMPARYLMA
-683 TAPGQMAIHLDM
+683 TAPGQMAIHLSM
-695 TKKARQSPVVL
+695 AKKSRQLPVVL
-706 HAEPHASAGFS
+706 YAEQHASAGFS
-717 SVTICAKER
+717 SVTICATER

-731 LIAGALS
+731 LIAGVLS
-738 HSRLNILGAEIYTS
+738 HNRLNILGAEIYTS

-771 TDPQVWQRVEAV
+771 TSPQVWQRVEVA
-783 LRDALVDLRNIEKV
+783 LRDVLVDVHRVEQV
-797 PVQGRHPLRNQ
+797 PMPGRRPLKSQ
-808 KPGVFVK
+808 KFDVFVK
-815 PPHIVLNNSHSDTHT
+815 PPHIVINNSHSDTHT

-878 DGRKIVDDTALETM
+878 DGRKIVEETALESI
-892 RQALLAAVV
+892 RQALLAAAV

>member
-1 MATFNPAD
+1 MATSTTAY

-32 QGLKTLIAAANERIR
+32 QGLKALTAAANERIR
-47 REHDAGARG
+47 QEHDAGARG
-56 RNVVRHLTAL
+56 RNVVRHHTAL
-66 VDDAVRT
+66 VDDVVRT
-73 VFQYVASS
+73 VFQYVVSHHSS
-81 HRGPAEPCALLA
+81 PEEPCALLA
-93 LGGYGRGEMNPHS
+93 LGGYGRGEMNPYS

-113 CHKTPPEEVVRETLY
+113 CHKTPPEDMVRETLY

-140 VRTRRDVGK
+140 VRTRRDVIK
-149 MADADLTAQTAMR
+149 MADVDLTAQTAMR
-162 EARFLEGDYQLYRW
+162 EARFLEGDSQLYRW
-176 FEEEIHHKRFSSRR
+176 FEEEIHHKRFNSRR
-190 RRHFIRRKI
+190 RRSFIQRKI
-199 AEYHGRHASFSNTVN
+199 AECRERHAIFSNTVN
-214 LMEPDVKESPGGLR
+214 VMEPNVKESPGGLR
-228 DYHTARWIAAAFYHT
+228 DYHTARWIAEAFYRA
-243 ETLADLESEGLVT
+243 ETLADLESEGLST
-256 QEEHRALEAAL
+256 QEDRQAVEAAL

-278 YHHGRKNDLLSVD
+278 YHYGRKNDLLSVD

-319 VHANVIA
+319 IHANVIA
-326 HFAQT
+326 HFCQT
-331 VVEAVSRMYRP
+331 VVEAVSRLYRP
-342 HRWSFLRRTRR
+342 HRWSIIRRTRR
-353 VGEGFVIRDGYLG
+353 VGDGFVIRDGYLG
-366 HEATSLDEVFTAKPA
+366 HEAAALDEVFTAQPA
-381 LMMQT
+381 LMMQV
-386 FVTAHDRQVPL
+386 FVEAYDCQVPL

-407 HAGLFAA
+407 NAGLFAD

-421 EVRTIFWHILSR
+421 EVRATFWRIFSQ
-433 PHSAAILRALHWHG
+433 PHSASILRALHWHG
-447 LLNAYI
+447 LLSAYI
-453 PEFASLTCLPSYDL
+453 PEFAPLTCLPSYDL

-484 ESLPETAVPMLQP
+484 ESLAETTVPMLRP
-497 LARLYEETCDADKK
+497 MARLYEETSDSDKI

-538 ELAEEVCERFELPA
+538 ELAEEVCARFELPA
-552 EQRHIIQVLV
+552 EQRHVIQVLV

-595 LRQLYLL
+595 LQKLYLL

-642 PSDDELRSRAR
+642 PSDNELRSRAR
-653 LGLIAALNG
+653 GSLMATLNG
-662 QGSAAEVDHFLG
+662 RGSSAEVDHFL
-674 AMPARYLMA
+674 ASMPARYLMA
-683 TAPGQMAIHLDM
+683 TAPSQMTIHLGM
-695 TKKARQSPVVL
+695 MKKARQLPIVL
-706 HAEPHASAGFS
+706 HAEQHASAGFS
-717 SVTICAKER
+717 SVTICATER

-738 HSRLNILGAEIYTS
+738 HNRLNILGAEIYTS

-771 TDPQVWQRVEAV
+771 TDPQVWQRIEAV
-783 LRDALVDLRNIEKV
+783 LRDALVDVRHVEQV
-797 PVQGRHPLRNQ
+797 PVQGRHPLKRQ
-808 KPGVFVK
+808 KFDVFVK
-815 PPHIVLNNSHSDTHT
+815 PPHIVINNSHSDTHT

-878 DGRKIVDDTALETM
+878 DGRKIVEETALESI
-892 RQALLAAVV
+892 RHALLAAVI

>member
-1 MATFNPAD
+1 MTASNTVYEV
-9 DMQGE
+9 QGE

-25 FERPQFL
+25 FDRPQFL
-32 QGLKTLIAAANERIR
+32 QGLKTLVAAANERIR
-47 REHDAGARG
+47 REHDVGARG

-66 VDDAVRT
+66 VDDVVRT
-73 VFQYVASS
+73 VFQYVAKNYA
-81 HRGPAEPCALLA
+81 GPVEPCALLA
-93 LGGYGRGEMNPHS
+93 LGGYGRGEMNPYS

-128 LLWDAGYTLGHS
+128 LLWDVGYTLGHS
-140 VRTRRDVGK
+140 VRTRRDVIK

-176 FEEEIHHKRFSSRR
+176 FEEEIHHKRFSPRR
-190 RRHFIRRKI
+190 RRSFVRRKL
-199 AEYHGRHASFSNTVN
+199 AECRERHATFSNTVN
-214 LMEPDVKESPGGLR
+214 LMEPNVKESPGGLR
-228 DYHTARWIAAAFYHT
+228 DYHTARWIAEAFYRA
-243 ETLADLESEGLVT
+243 ETLTDLENEGLLTPEDQWAV
-256 QEEHRALEAAL
+256 EAAL

-278 YHHGRKNDLLSVD
+278 YLYGRKNDLLSVD

-298 ALQFEASDEKL
+298 ALHFEAADEKL

-326 HFAQT
+326 HFCET
-331 VVEAVSRMYRP
+331 IVEAVSRMYRP
-342 HRWSFLRRTRR
+342 RRWSILRRTRR
-353 VGEGFVIRDGYLG
+353 VGDGFVVRDGYLG
-366 HEATSLDEVFTAKPA
+366 HEAAALDEAFAARPA

-386 FVTAHDRQVPL
+386 FVKAHDRQVPL
-397 EPVLSRTIKA
+397 EPVLSRAIKA
-407 HAGLFAA
+407 HASLCADEAA
-414 ETTRCSS
+414 RYSS
-421 EVRTIFWHILSR
+421 EVRTTFWHVLSQ
-433 PHSAAILRALHWHG
+433 PHAAPVLRALHWHG

-453 PEFASLTCLPSYDL
+453 PEFAALTCLPSYDL

-476 TLLTIEKI
+476 TLLTVEKL
-484 ESLPETAVPMLQP
+484 ESLEGTIVPMLRP
-497 LARLYEETCDADKK
+497 LARLYEETSEADKK

-518 LHDLGKDI
+518 LHDLGKDE

-538 ELAEEVCERFELPA
+538 ELAEQVCERLELPA
-552 EQRHIIQVLV
+552 EQRHAIQLLV

-585 CASLVETPSN
+585 CASLVETPSS
-595 LRQLYLL
+595 LQQLYLL

-611 PDVWTVWKGTLL
+611 PDVWSVWKGTLL

-631 DYLVQQRPVIA
+631 AYLVQQRPVIA

-653 LGLIAALNG
+653 AGLMAVLNG
-662 QGSAAEVDHFLG
+662 QGSSDDVDHFLA
-674 AMPARYLMA
+674 AMPPRYLMA
-683 TAPGQMAIHLDM
+683 TAPSQMAVHLRM
-695 TKKARQSPVVL
+695 TKEARQLPVVL
-706 HAEPHASAGFS
+706 HAEQHASAGFS

-738 HSRLNILGAEIYTS
+738 RSRLNILGAEIYTS
-752 QDDLALDILHV
+752 QDGLALDILHV
-763 ETLDQRAV
+763 ETLAQGAV
-771 TDPQVWQRVEAV
+771 ADLQVWQRVEAV
-783 LRDALVDLRNIEKV
+783 LRDALLDARHVEQV
-797 PVQGRHPLRNQ
+797 PLQGRHPLRTP
-808 KPGVFVK
+808 KSDVFVK
-815 PPHIVLNNSHSDTHT
+815 PPHIVMTNSHSDTHT

-878 DGRKIVDDTALETM
+878 DGQKIVEEAALESI

>member
-1 MATFNPAD
+1 MATPTAAYE
-9 DMQGE
+9 MQRE

-32 QGLKTLIAAANERIR
+32 QGLKTLIGAANERIR
-47 REHDAGARG
+47 QEHDAGARG

-66 VDDAVRT
+66 VDDVVRT
-73 VFQYVASS
+73 VFQYVASNHS
-81 HRGPAEPCALLA
+81 RPAGSCALLA
-93 LGGYGRGEMNPHS
+93 LGGYGRGEMNPYS

-113 CHKTPPEEVVRETLY
+113 CHKTPPDAVVRETLY

-140 VRTRRDVGK
+140 VRTRRDVIK
-149 MADADLTAQTAMR
+149 RVDADLAAQTAMR

-176 FEEEIHHKRFSSRR
+176 FEEEIHHKRFSPRR
-190 RRHFIRRKI
+190 RRSFVQRKV
-199 AEYHGRHASFSNTVN
+199 AECRERHATFSNTVN
-214 LMEPDVKESPGGLR
+214 LMEPNVKASPGGLR
-228 DYHTARWIAAAFYHT
+228 DYHTARWIAAAFYRA
-243 ETLADLESEGLVT
+243 ETLSDLESEGLLT
-256 QEEHRALEAAL
+256 QEDQRAVEAAL

-278 YHHGRKNDLLSVD
+278 YHCGRKNDLLSVD
-291 VQETLAA
+291 VQETLAVE
-298 ALQFEASDEKL
+298 LQFEASDEKL

-326 HFAQT
+326 HFCQT

-342 HRWSFLRRTRR
+342 RRWFLLRRTRQI
-353 VGEGFVIRDGYLG
+353 GDGFVIRDGYLG
-366 HEATSLDEVFTAKPA
+366 HEATAPDEVFTARPA
-381 LMMQT
+381 LMMHT
-386 FVTAHDRQVPL
+386 FVKAHDCQVPL
-397 EPVLSRTIKA
+397 EPALSRTIKA
-407 HAGLFAA
+407 HAGLFTDEA
-414 ETTRCSS
+414 TRCSS
-421 EVRTIFWHILSR
+421 EVRATFWHILSQ
-433 PHSAAILRALHWHG
+433 PHSASILRALHWHG
-447 LLNAYI
+447 LLSAYI
-453 PEFASLTCLPSYDL
+453 PEFAPLTCLPSYDL

-476 TLLTIEKI
+476 TLLALEKI
-484 ESLPETAVPMLQP
+484 ESLAGTTVPMLWP
-497 LARLYEETCDADKK
+497 LARLYEETSDAGKK

-518 LHDLGKDI
+518 LHDLGKDV

-552 EQRHIIQVLV
+552 EQRHVIQVLV

-574 RDITDKKVIAE
+574 RDIADKKVIAE
-585 CASLVETPSN
+585 CASLVETISN

-611 PDVWTVWKGTLL
+611 PDVWTAWKGTLL
-623 AELYHRTH
+623 ADLYHRTH

-653 LGLIAALNG
+653 VGLMAALNG
-662 QGSAAEVDHFLG
+662 QASPAEVDHFLA

-683 TAPGQMAIHLDM
+683 TAPNQMAIHLDM
-695 TKKARQSPVVL
+695 TKKARQLPVVL
-706 HAEPHASAGFS
+706 HAEQHASAGFS

-726 RGIFS
+726 RGVFS

-738 HSRLNILGAEIYTS
+738 RNRLNILGAEIYTS

-763 ETLDQRAV
+763 ETLDQKAV
-771 TDPQVWQRVEAV
+771 TDPQVWHCVEAV
-783 LRDALVDLRNIEKV
+783 LRDALVDVRHVEQV
-797 PVQGRHPLRNQ
+797 PVQGRHPLKNQ
-808 KPGVFVK
+808 KFDVFVK
-815 PPHIVLNNSHSDTHT
+815 PPHVVINNSHSDTHT
-830 ILELQAQDSLGL
+830 ILELQVQDSLGL

-878 DGRKIVDDTALETM
+878 DGRKIAAETALGSI

>member
-1 MATFNPAD
+1 MATSTTVY

-32 QGLKTLIAAANERIR
+32 QGLKALTEAANERIR
-47 REHDAGARG
+47 QEHDAGARG

-66 VDDAVRT
+66 VDDVVRP
-73 VFQYVASS
+73 VFQYVVS
-81 HRGPAEPCALLA
+81 HHAIPVQSCALLA
-93 LGGYGRGEMNPHS
+93 LGGYGRGEMNPYS

-113 CHKTPPEEVVRETLY
+113 CHKTPPEDVVRETLY

-140 VRTRRDVGK
+140 VRTRRDVIK

-162 EARFLEGDYQLYRW
+162 EARFLEGDSQLYGW
-176 FEEEIHHKRFSSRR
+176 FEEEIHHKRFSPRR
-190 RRHFIRRKI
+190 RRSFIQRKI
-199 AEYHGRHASFSNTVN
+199 AECRERHAAFSNAVN
-214 LMEPDVKESPGGLR
+214 VMEPNIKESPGGLR
-228 DYHTARWIAAAFYHT
+228 DYHTARWIAAAFYRA
-243 ETLADLESEGLVT
+243 ETLADLENEGLST
-256 QEEHRALEAAL
+256 QEDRQAVEAAM

-278 YHHGRKNDLLSVD
+278 YHYGRKNDLLSVD

-298 ALQFEASDEKL
+298 SLHFEAGDEKL
-309 AVEYFLKAYY
+309 AVEHFLKAYY

-326 HFAQT
+326 HFCQT

-342 HRWSFLRRTRR
+342 RRWSILRRTRR
-353 VGEGFVIRDGYLG
+353 VGDGFVVRDGYLG
-366 HEATSLDEVFTAKPA
+366 HEATVLDEVFTARPE
-381 LMMQT
+381 LMMQV
-386 FVTAHDRQVPL
+386 FVKAHDCRVPL
-397 EPVLSRTIKA
+397 EPILSRTIKA
-407 HAGLFAA
+407 NAVLLTADA
-414 ETTRCSS
+414 TRCSP
-421 EVRTIFWHILSR
+421 EVRDTFWHILSQS
-433 PHSAAILRALHWHG
+433 HSASILRALHWHG
-447 LLNAYI
+447 LLDAYI
-453 PEFASLTCLPSYDL
+453 PEFAPLACLPSYDL
-467 HHCYTVDEH
+467 HHRYTVDEH
-476 TLLTIEKI
+476 TLLTIEKV
-484 ESLPETAVPMLQP
+484 ESLADTTVPMLQQ
-497 LARLYEETCDADKK
+497 LARFYEELSDSDKK

-518 LHDLGKDI
+518 LHDLGKDV
-526 GPGKASH
+526 GPCKASH

-552 EQRHIIQVLV
+552 EQRHVIQVLV

-574 RDITDKKVIAE
+574 RDITDKKVVAE

-595 LRQLYLL
+595 LQKLYLL

-623 AELYHRTH
+623 AELYYRTH
-631 DYLVQQRPVIA
+631 DYLVQQRSIIA

-653 LGLIAALNG
+653 VGLMAALNG
-662 QGSAAEVDHFLG
+662 QGNPVEVDRFLG
-674 AMPARYLMA
+674 SMPARYLM
-683 TAPGQMAIHLDM
+683 TTTLGQMAIHLDM
-695 TKKARQSPVVL
+695 MKKAWQLPIVL

-752 QDDLALDILHV
+752 QDDVALDILHV
-763 ETLDQRAV
+763 ETRDQGAV
-771 TDPQVWQRVEAV
+771 MDPQVWQRVEAV
-783 LRDALVDLRNIEKV
+783 LRDALVDARRVEQV
-797 PVQGRHPLRNQ
+797 PLQGRHPLKGQ
-808 KPGVFVK
+808 KFDVFVK
-815 PPHIVLNNSHSDTHT
+815 PAHIVINNNHSDTHT

-878 DGRKIVDDTALETM
+878 DGRKIVKETALESI
-892 RQALLAAVV
+892 RQALLAAAV